1 MVTIDID
8 GQSYQ
13 VNPDENLLQACLSV
27 GLDLPYFCWHPAMG
41 SVGAC
46 RQCAVIQYSGPED
59 ETGRLVVGCMTPVT
73 EGMRVSLD
81 NPEASQFRAD
91 IIELLMTNHPHDCP
105 VCEEGGQ
112 CHLQD
117 MTVMTG
123 HTARNYRGLKRTHTN
138 QYLGPF
144 ISHEMNR
151 CIACYRCVR
160 FYQDYAG
167 GRDLGVFSAHNHVYF
182 GRSEEGVLENEFSG
196 NLVEVCPTGVFTD
209 KPYSQN
215 YSRKW
220 DMQTAPSVCT
230 HCSVGCN
237 ISPGER
243 YGELRNVV
251 NRYHGEINRYFLCDR
266 GRFGYGFVNA
276 DSRVRE
282 AQINGE
288 ITDKQKAVEHLRGLL
303 KDPTNVIG
311 IGSPRASLESNFV
324 LRRLVGEHRFYSG
337 FSEIE
342 HHLVMAA
349 VDLLTDTSARIPTL
363 TEVEDADA
371 IFILGEDVT
380 NTAPRLAL
388 SIRQA
393 LRNKGFQMADEA
405 HIPKWQ
411 DAAVR
416 ELVQKER
423 NPLFIASCG
432 TTPLDSVAEGIY
444 RGTPQDIARLGFAVA
459 AELDAS
465 APPISGLS
473 DEQKSLARSIADA
486 LKSAQYPLI
495 VSGTGVYEKAVLEAA
510 SNVVKALHNDN
521 QQKDLLLVTPECNS
535 IGLGLMGGHSFSEAK
550 QRLKSGDVETV
561 VILENDLFQRDDAK
575 VIDELLQSAK
585 HVVVVDHTH
594 NETTQR
600 AELVLPAATFA
611 EADGTL
617 INLEGRA
624 QRYFQVYLA
633 TPGVQEAWR
642 WLQHA
647 TDMQWENVDDV
658 TAACAADL
666 ACFSK
671 IVDAAPGAEYRV
683 SGMKIPRQS
692 HRYSGRTAMR
702 ANLSVSEPK
711 QPVDTDSALA
721 YSMEGA
727 GGNQPPPALN
737 PGVWAPAWNSNQAI
751 NKFQDEIGGQLR
763 GGDPGIRIIE
773 SQTREQWFTD
783 IPSAFSAQQGQ
794 WMVVPRQH
802 IFGSEE
808 LSRLSPSVAE
818 RVPPF
823 YISLNPQDAAH
834 LQIKT
839 GDRVMVSCLDGLDE
853 GQIVEVQEDAGLL
866 AGSAGIP
873 CGLNKLRGLQWF
885 TSVAL
890 KKFEEDE

>member
-1 MVTIDID
+1 MVTIEID
-8 GQSYQ
+8 GQNYE
-13 VNPDENLLQACLSV
+13 VDPEENLLQACLSK

-59 ETGRLVVGCMTPVT
+59 KTGRLVVGCMTPVT

-123 HTARNYRGLKRTHTN
+123 HTARSYRGLKRTHTN

-220 DMQTAPSVCT
+220 DMQTAPSVCV

-243 YGELRNVV
+243 YGKLRNVV

-276 DSRVRE
+276 ESRVQE
-282 AQINGE
+282 PILNDAEVDNESSVI
-288 ITDKQKAVEHLRGLL
+288 AHLRGLL
-303 KDPTNVIG
+303 ENPEKIVCV
-311 IGSPRASLESNFV
+311 GSPRASLESNFA
-324 LRRLVGEHRFYSG
+324 LKQLAGEQRFFAG
-337 FSEIE
+337 FSDTE
-342 HHLVMAA
+342 HALVNTTL
-349 VDLLTDTSARIPTL
+349 DILTGTSASIPTL

-371 IFILGEDVT
+371 IFVLGEDIT

-388 SIRQA
+388 SVRQA
-393 LRNKGFQMADEA
+393 LRNKGFEMAAEA

-416 ELVQKER
+416 ELVQRER

-432 TTPLDSVAEGIY
+432 STALDAVAEGIY

-459 AELDAS
+459 AELNAS
-465 APPISGLS
+465 APSVSGLS
-473 DEQKSLARSIADA
+473 DEQQGQAKLIATA
-486 LKSAQYPLI
+486 LKSAQRPLI
-495 VSGTGVYEKAVLEAA
+495 ISGTGASDKSLLEAA
-510 SNVVKALHNDN
+510 SNIVKSLACDG
-521 QQKDLLLVTPECNS
+521 KSLLLVTPECNS
-535 IGLGLMGGHSFSEAK
+535 MGLAMMGGNNLSEAK
-550 QRLKSGDVETV
+550 QVLRSDAADTL
-561 VILENDLFQRDDAK
+561 VILENDLYQRGPAK
-575 VIDELLQSAK
+575 FIDELLQCAK
-585 HVVVVDHTH
+585 HIVVIDHNH
-594 NETTQR
+594 NETTKR
-600 AELVLPAATFA
+600 AELLLPAATFA
-611 EADGTL
+611 ETEGTL
-617 INLEGRA
+617 VNLEGRA
-624 QRYFQVYLA
+624 QRFFQIYIS
-633 TPGVQEAWR
+633 TPSVREAWQ
-642 WLQHA
+642 WLKDAGAGNWANADQ
-647 TDMQWENVDDV
+647 V
-658 TAACAADL
+658 TAACAESI
-666 ACFSK
+666 ACFTK
-671 IVDAAPGAEYRV
+671 IVDAAPSAEYRV
-683 SGMKIPRQS
+683 SGMKIPRQPS
-692 HRYSGRTAMR
+692 RYSGRTAMR
-702 ANLSVSEPK
+702 ANISVSETK
-711 QPVDTDSALA
+711 QPIDSDSALA

-727 GGNQPPPALN
+727 GGQQPPPALN
-737 PGVWAPAWNSNQAI
+737 PGVWAPAWNSNQAV
-751 NKFQDEIGGQLR
+751 NKFQEEIGGHLR

-773 SQTREQWFTD
+773 SKPKEQWFSTV
-783 IPSAFSAQQGQ
+783 PKAFEAKNGR
-794 WMVVPRQH
+794 WMIVPRQH
-802 IFGSEE
+802 IFGSDE
-808 LSRLSPSVAE
+808 LSRISPPVAE

-823 YISLNPQDAAH
+823 YISLNPQDAAK
-834 LQIKT
+834 LGIKT
-839 GDRVMVSCLDGLDE
+839 GDRVIVSNADDADDQ
-853 GQIVEVQEDAGLL
+853 QIVEAQEDDGLL

-885 TSVAL
+885 ASVEL
-890 KKFEEDE
+890 KKFQEET